1 MKSLATA
8 EQLEELL
15 SLQVKKTKVGQPV
28 FEEEREQLD
37 EVHVFDQDA
46 EENFASFDLD
56 GPSILDDLE
65 QNNSDFE
72 SGDPEFK
79 NDREGDEEEQWF
91 RHEHYRILNLF
102 FKELAH
108 ESLLTAEAEREISA
122 RMKNYESK
130 AEEIRE
136 LLDKLSDRVN
146 GKKHGHR
153 KRSGESLIRR
163 TERLN
168 FLMNAY
174 SDRAKSLRERFIKAN
189 LRLVVSI
196 ANRYKGR
203 GLPLLDLIQEG
214 NLGLMRAVEK
224 FDYTRGYRFSTY
236 AVWWIQQSIS
246 RALLEKTRTVRVP
259 IYILEQSSKI
269 YRMNSRL
276 HNETGEKPMPERI
289 AKEVGVSIGIVNQ
302 ILDSTDIAYLDA
314 PSNEEDEKTFLEN
327 LTYKRV
333 PKPDY
338 ITTKEELTKK
348 IKKALALLTPREE
361 KILRMRYGIGYQ
373 NIYTLDEVGK
383 KFDLTRERIRQI
395 EREALRKLGT
405 SDLGEV
411 LRSFME

>member
-1 MKSLATA
+1 
-8 EQLEELL
+8 
-15 SLQVKKTKVGQPV
+15 
-28 FEEEREQLD
+28 
-37 EVHVFDQDA
+37 
-46 EENFASFDLD
+46 
-56 GPSILDDLE
+56 
-65 QNNSDFE
+65 
-72 SGDPEFK
+72 
-79 NDREGDEEEQWF
+79 
-91 RHEHYRILNLF
+91 
-102 FKELAH
+102 
-108 ESLLTAEAEREISA
+108 
-122 RMKNYESK
+122 
-130 AEEIRE
+130 
-136 LLDKLSDRVN
+136 
-146 GKKHGHR
+146 
-153 KRSGESLIRR
+153 
-163 TERLN
+163 
-168 FLMNAY
+168 MNAY